1 MVNCS
6 GDVDICKGVG
16 QAASCKGVGGDFL
29 DDAEGGKGTKDAAF
43 ERLVKTCSQLGER
56 DFANT

>member
-29 DDAEGGKGTKDAAF
+29 DDAEGGKGTKDVAF
-43 ERLVKTCSQLGER
+43 VRLVKTCS
-56 DFANT
+56 